1 MPRAIWELIDK
12 REIASLHSQRPIE
25 SWSLREATSG
35 ATWQSRVLP
44 QMRRPIP
51 FSVSLM
57 GYYVY
62 ILANS
67 TNSVLYTGFIGDL
80 LDRVEQYN

>member
-1 MPRAIWELIDK
+1 
-12 REIASLHSQRPIE
+12 
-25 SWSLREATSG
+25 
-35 ATWQSRVLP
+35 
-44 QMRRPIP
+44 
-51 FSVSLM
+51 M